1 MIMMLVEVIFQGN
14 GYGRVRTRVEPTSL
28 NRQGDDAI
36 RLEKAA
42 LWQLAQLFVDVRG
55 EDQTHLPPYCE
66 ENLARWIAR
75 FGIGRFGEREFCREA
90 ARRWVWR
97 KGMDDDET

>member
-55 EDQTHLPPYCE
+55 EEQPYLPPYCE
-66 ENLARWIAR
+66 PNLARWIAR

-97 KGMDDDET
+97 KGMDHET

>member
-1 MIMMLVEVIFQGN
+1 MELVEVIFQGN
-14 GYGRVRTRVEPTSL
+14 GYGRVLTRVEPTSP

-66 ENLARWIAR
+66 DNLARWIAR
-75 FGIGRFGEREFCREA
+75 FGIGRFGEREFCRTA
-90 ARRWVWR
+90 AQLWIWHE
-97 KGMDDDET
+97 GMDDET